1 MAGELNT
8 AEKQNEIRREQK
20 RKQRVG
26 KKKGFSRHVSA
37 GEKIKLPRVVSAK
50 FSGETRAAIDQHIAS
65 RPDLPLTT
73 GFFKKILKRGDPI
86 DFKVTDE
93 NFPTM
98 QEGEFQ
104 VTSER
109 IDTPIFVHTVRF
121 WTGLGYGIEIKKLPS
136 GKVIVD

>member
-1 MAGELNT
+1 MAGEPNT

-26 KKKGFSRHVSA
+26 KKKGFSKHVSA
-37 GEKIKLPRVVSAK
+37 SEKIKLPRVVSGV
-50 FSGETRAAIDQHIAS
+50 FTGETKAALDQRIVD
-65 RPDLPLTT
+65 RPELPITT

-86 DFKVTDE
+86 EFKVNDE

-98 QEGEFQ
+98 DGEEFKVDDQ
-104 VTSER
+104 G
-109 IDTPIFVHTVRF
+109 IHTPIYVHTVRV
-121 WTGLGYGIEIKKLPS
+121 WTGVGYGIEIKKLPN